1 MDLKWTVVESVEVYH
16 KERQVRDL
24 MAKANRVTAAQ
35 VAKQVIKMAIEQ
47 VVQWEE
53 EFKSEFKKWVLQVFD
68 WTFMTINLKISNTNF
83 VANSTFSPTL

>member
-1 MDLKWTVVESVEVYH
+1 MDLKWTVVESVEVYQ
-16 KERQVRDL
+16 KERQVKDL
-24 MAKANRVTAAQ
+24 MDKVSQ
-35 VAKQVIKMAIEQ
+35 DIVELVAKQVIKMAIEQ